1 MYVGS
6 LKWASHSG
14 LWHWQTRESTVSQSG
29 SCRGQTSTCPVFSVL
44 IKNSIL
50 SGDLAGEQLK
60 TQTFLLRFK
69 PGGKNTN
76 NCSAK

>member
-1 MYVGS
+1 M
-6 LKWASHSG
+6 LEAWSG
-14 LWHWQTRESTVSQSG
+14 PHT
-29 SCRGQTSTCPVFSVL
+29 PVFGIGKLGKAQSLNPVRTNKHMSNGYLL
-44 IKNSIL
+44 IKNLIVP
-50 SGDLAGEQLK
+50 GDVAGEQLK